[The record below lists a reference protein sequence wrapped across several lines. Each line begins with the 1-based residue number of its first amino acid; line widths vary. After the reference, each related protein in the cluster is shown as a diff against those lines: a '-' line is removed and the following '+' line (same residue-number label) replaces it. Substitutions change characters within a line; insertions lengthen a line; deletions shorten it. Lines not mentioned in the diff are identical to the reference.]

1 MTEAT
6 QLMTSN
12 TQGEKSAGNMPNY
25 VLELQR
31 HYGPAS
37 AAGMGSAVFYEA
49 STPEQLETQAIAKYR
64 TFAGNLWEQ
73 IGEKAWMEPWKRVY
87 QRSGPGSG
95 ILSELR
101 NSIEDPAASLS
112 ASLIVDNIDDPTQA
126 HLALAKAFDD
136 PDVSRLDIYRLGDG
150 EQMNGVL
157 LAAYRAKSSDAIF
170 LVSLTD

>member
-1 MTEAT
+1 
-6 QLMTSN
+6 MTSN
-12 TQGEKSAGNMPNY
+12 TQGEKSSGNIPSY
-25 VLELQR
+25 VLELQ
-31 HYGPAS
+31 HYYGPPS
-37 AAGMGSAVFYEA
+37 AVGMGSAVFYEA
-49 STPEQLETQAIAKYR
+49 SMPEQIEAQAIAKYR
-64 TFAGNLWEQ
+64 YFAGDLWEQ

-87 QRSGPGSG
+87 QRSAPGSG

-101 NSIEDPAASLS
+101 NSIEDPDASLS

-157 LAAYRAKSSDAIF
+157 IAAYRAKSSDATF

>member
-1 MTEAT
+1 
-6 QLMTSN
+6 MTSN
-12 TQGEKSAGNMPNY
+12 TQGEKSSGNMPSY
-25 VLELQR
+25 VLELQH

-49 STPEQLETQAIAKYR
+49 STPEQIEAKAIAKYR
-64 TFAGNLWEQ
+64 YFAGDMWEQ

-87 QRSGPGSG
+87 QRSVPGTG
-95 ILSELR
+95 ILAELR

-157 LAAYRAKSSDAIF
+157 IAAYRAKSSDATF

>member
-1 MTEAT
+1 
-6 QLMTSN
+6 MTSN
-12 TQGEKSAGNMPNY
+12 TQGENPAGNAPSY
-25 VLELQR
+25 VLDLQQ

-37 AAGMGSAVFYEA
+37 AAGIGSAVFYEA
-49 STPEQLETQAIAKYR
+49 STAEQIEAQSIAKYR
-64 TFAGNLWEQ
+64 YFAGNLWDQ
-73 IGEKAWMEPWKRVY
+73 IGEKAWMDTWKMVY

-112 ASLIVDNIDDPTQA
+112 ASLIVDNIDNPDQA

-136 PDVSRLDIYRLGDG
+136 PNVSRLVIYRLGDG

-157 LAAYRAKSSDAIF
+157 IAAYRAKSSDATF